1 MGISGSSTPV
11 LPARLRAPRGH
22 ALHLWLIAGSIVL
35 LAALVAVSITTLG
48 DRSDRARQV
57 QLIVADL
64 NADARAIRGVELEVE
79 AGRGFSPT
87 QFEPVVVDAFTAEF
101 TALASVRR
109 HVVEAP
115 CAPEPAALA

>member
-57 QLIVADL
+57 QLIVT
-64 NADARAIRGVELEVE
+64 ADARAIRGVELEVE

-87 QFEPVVVDAFTAEF
+87 RFDPVVVDAFTAEF